1 MGIITGTEAYIWQR
15 KHLYV
20 TSLLPLKRGKFLKR
34 LHLKLF
40 WRCCTSSIYALVNI
54 LIEFK
59 NTIRLSADS
68 LIALADA
75 LIVFLQNC
83 PSPRC
88 LLCERK
94 DNYCRWRY
102 MGLVFCSMII
112 VANFP
117 T

>member
-20 TSLLPLKRGKFLKR
+20 TSLLPLKRGNFLKR

-54 LIEFK
+54 LIEFE
-59 NTIRLSADS
+59 NTIRL
-68 LIALADA
+68 LADI
-75 LIVFLQNC
+75 LIVFLQNY

>member
-1 MGIITGTEAYIWQR
+1 MGERRIVVGR
-15 KHLYV
+15 
-20 TSLLPLKRGKFLKR
+20 
-34 LHLKLF
+34 
-40 WRCCTSSIYALVNI
+40 VNI

-68 LIALADA
+68 LIAPADA